1 VHGGRYAGGMHRA
14 YSPVVAKKWRVY
26 PFAQHDVE
34 SARKQ
39 NLLQVVD
46 PTNVAESVTVRVGD
60 RDGVRIYQR
69 LSSQDS
75 PASFEVQ
82 FEEPIVILD
91 RAPLPQEIRDKV
103 RATKLDRS
111 PLILA
116 ARTASSPVKFD
127 ADLGQAFTF
136 TSDELSN
143 NRSGFVPFSQ
153 RIRLFSY
160 WCLQL
165 LAVLPISGFAL
176 AIFYFIGANPAGSL
190 RGRLIV
196 FLLAGLVAL
205 VGLVQAIR
213 VLPVLVD
220 VFWPSPAIR
229 TGTLILR
236 TSESLGQILF
246 GKRIWKRMVSKY
258 YFADAED
265 WSLSR
270 FYLLGIIQILLEGL
284 GFFHDTEFKV
294 SQRFAQTVPGVL
306 QCTVYYSRWGQ
317 RLLSVDRLE

>member
-1 VHGGRYAGGMHRA
+1 MHRA
-14 YSPVVAKKWRVY
+14 YSPVVAKKWRIY

-60 RDGVRIYQR
+60 RDAVRVYQR

-75 PASFEVQ
+75 PAPFEVQ
-82 FEEPIVILD
+82 FAEPIVILD
-91 RAPLPQEIRDKV
+91 RVPLPQEIRDKV

-160 WCLQL
+160 WCLRL
-165 LAVLPISGFAL
+165 LAALAISGFAVAVL
-176 AIFYFIGANPAGSL
+176 YFLGANPGGSL

-196 FLLAGLVAL
+196 LLLAGLVAL

-229 TGTLILR
+229 T
-236 TSESLGQILF
+236 
-246 GKRIWKRMVSKY
+246 
-258 YFADAED
+258 
-265 WSLSR
+265 
-270 FYLLGIIQILLEGL
+270 
-284 GFFHDTEFKV
+284 
-294 SQRFAQTVPGVL
+294 
-306 QCTVYYSRWGQ
+306 
-317 RLLSVDRLE
+317 